1 MNKSRHLFDACVSH
15 RNTLQ
20 VQRKAEEFFYIEEGK
35 FYDDYYGMIKKQLLR
50 TYNKYQSFFNEFED
64 FKKAYEWWNMSRACI
79 DTSFRDYATNWIAY
93 EEEEE

>member
-1 MNKSRHLFDACVSH
+1 MNKARHLFDACVSH

-35 FYDDYYGMIKKQLLR
+35 FYDDYYGMNEKQLLR
-50 TYNKYQSFFNEFED
+50 MYNNEYQSFFDRFED
-64 FKKAYEWWNMSRACI
+64 FKKAHEWWNMSRAYI

-93 EEEEE
+93 EEEE